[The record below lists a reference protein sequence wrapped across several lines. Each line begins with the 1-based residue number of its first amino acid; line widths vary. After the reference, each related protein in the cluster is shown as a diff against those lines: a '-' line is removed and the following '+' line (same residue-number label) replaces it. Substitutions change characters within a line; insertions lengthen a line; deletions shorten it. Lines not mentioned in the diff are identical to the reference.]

1 MVTIYSIPQCPYC
14 SELKEKL
21 TENNI
26 EFKDVNVFLEENKTE
41 YDAIVEKTQSDEV
54 PIVRVGNQLL
64 VPNVS
69 FHSITEAYDLTK
81 KFLL

>member
-14 SELKEKL
+14 NELKEML

-26 EFKDVNVFLEENKTE
+26 EFKDVNVFLDENKTE
-41 YDAIVEKTQSDEV
+41 YDAIVEKTKSDEV
-54 PIVRVGNQLL
+54 PIVKVGTQLL

-69 FHSITEAYDLTK
+69 FHSINEAFDLTK
-81 KFLL
+81 KFLV

>member
-1 MVTIYSIPQCPYC
+1 MVKIYSIPQCPYC
-14 SELKEKL
+14 NELKEKL
-21 TENNI
+21 TEANI
-26 EFKDVNVFLEENKTE
+26 EFKDVNVLLEEHKTE
-41 YDAIVEKTQSDEV
+41 YDAIVEKTKSDEV